1 MKIPAVIVADGVLGP
16 DESIPENAIAVVCD
30 GENYVVYEPGDEVP
44 TPDGQRAVQKL
55 TALQDRAGGTASVWV
70 R

>member
-1 MKIPAVIVADGVLGP
+1 MNSCPGCVSDSKPIMKIPAVIVADGVLGP

-44 TPDGQRAVQKL
+44 TPDGGSEQSRN
-55 TALQDRAGGTASVWV
+55 
-70 R
+70 